1 MIKTHVHVLA
11 AASALSL
18 AVAVGGC
25 GSSSPSTSS
34 GASSASTTSSGSAAG
49 PTAGGR
55 PRLVTVAIS
64 GFAFHPVSLTV
75 PKGTRIR
82 FVNHDSAPHTATTN
96 SPGFDSGTLKQGQ
109 SATVSLTKPGS
120 YAYICQFHAF
130 MHGTVTVN

>member
-1 MIKTHVHVLA
+1 MALA
-11 AASALSL
+11 LGAML
-18 AVAVGGC
+18 AGC
-25 GSSSPSTSS
+25 GSSSS
-34 GASSASTTSSGSAAG
+34 STTSTAAPAKTTASGAGTASAAG
-49 PTAGGR
+49 GS

-75 PKGTRIR
+75 PRGTRIK

-130 MHGTVTVN
+130 MHGTVTVS